1 MRGGYMFS
9 VADNNVITIT
19 RGDTATTAI
28 YINQGTNLDPEQY
41 VLQSGDVIYIGV
53 MEYGQL
59 FEDAIIKYRLDESDL
74 NDAGNAVW
82 KIKATDTEYLDEG
95 KYFYEIKLARDNG
108 ELVDTIVSKTEL
120 YIQD

>member
-1 MRGGYMFS
+1 MFS